1 MGVAVVKDMGAL
13 TAVGLTDVVNMEQYD
28 NALFQ
33 VSVVGI
39 GSSITIRIEG
49 SVDSSSWFNLD
60 SMEDDTVLASNGT
73 TAFSVQN
80 TPVPFLRGRVVA
92 ISGGTPTITF
102 KAALS
107 N

>member
-1 MGVAVVKDMGAL
+1 MGIAVVKDMGVL
-13 TAVGLTDVVNMEQYD
+13 TTTGLTNVVNMEQYD

-33 VSVVGI
+33 VTVADI
-39 GSSITIRIEG
+39 GSSVTVRIEG
-49 SVDSSSWFNLD
+49 SVDSVSWFNLD
-60 SMEDDTVLASNGT
+60 AMEDDTVLAGNGT

-80 TPVPFLRGRVVA
+80 TPVPFLRGRVVT

>member
-1 MGVAVVKDMGAL
+1 MGVAVVKDMGSLTGAGL
-13 TAVGLTDVVNMEQYD
+13 TAVVNMEQYD

-33 VSVVGI
+33 VTVAGI
-39 GSSITIRIEG
+39 GFSVTVRIEG
-49 SVDSSSWFNLD
+49 SVDSNNWFNLD
-60 SMEDDTVLASNGT
+60 AMEDDTVLASDGT

-92 ISGGTPTITF
+92 ISGGSPTITF